1 MFFSIQEFLDQV
13 VDSCS
18 NRIAINSSVFS
29 PPVRVEDPPVY
40 GKKDLS
46 FIDYMGPGVI
56 TRYNIIIIS
65 HKTRSNETISN
76 LTIHPQAPFPV
87 FNVAC

>member
-1 MFFSIQEFLDQV
+1 VIN
-13 VDSCS
+13 SCS
-18 NRIAINSSVFS
+18 NLITINSSVFS

-56 TRYNIIIIS
+56 TRLLKDS
-65 HKTRSNETISN
+65 
-76 LTIHPQAPFPV
+76 
-87 FNVAC
+87 